1 MKKNK
6 LYSLLWTAIQW
17 FLGIVCLAMIC
28 GMTYVLSVL
37 TIDLVESSDIKTEM
51 SNMLIS
57 LNANQQGI
65 ILAAMVMSILFLVA
79 ILIYIVYTIKMC
91 KQSTTMTVCRVRPS
105 VKVAFLAMTAMGMAW
120 SIYLHLQTPHTIHR
134 WQKIVL
140 VALLLPILIVFS
152 SVFLFFFGQPI
163 YYAW

>member
-1 MKKNK
+1 MNKKTHP
-6 LYSLLWTAIQW
+6 LRTGMMW
-17 FLGIVCLAMIC
+17 FLGMVCIALIA
-28 GMTYVLSVL
+28 GMAYVFMLLVM
-37 TIDLVESSDIKTEM
+37 DLVESSNIKTEM
-51 SNMLIS
+51 SNMLIP

-65 ILAAMVMSILFLVA
+65 ILAAMVMSILFLVVSMVY
-79 ILIYIVYTIKMC
+79 LVYTIKSC
-91 KQSTTMTVCRVRPS
+91 KNSTMVVCRVKPS
-105 VKVAFLAMTAMGMAW
+105 IKVAFLAMTAMGMAW

-140 VALLLPILIVFS
+140 VALLLPILVVFS